1 MLQSGFFDLSERLKK
16 LDERDKLLQL
26 NELIDW
32 ESFRGL
38 LADSLEKK
46 ERKSNAGR
54 KAKDPVMMFKGLV
67 LQHLYNLSDEELEFQ
82 IRDRYTFCRF
92 LGLSP
97 EATIPDAN
105 TFWDFR
111 EALSEE
117 DVMKDLFEHFGQQLD
132 TQGYKA
138 RKGQMVDASF
148 VDVPRQRN
156 SREENQQIKA
166 GELPASFQDN
176 PNKLRQKEVDARW
189 TKKNQETHYGY
200 KDHVSAD
207 NGHKLIRDYEVTS
220 ASVHD
225 SQVFEDILSDN
236 TAKDVWADSAYR
248 SEEHEQGLKNAG
260 YRSHVHKKGTRGR
273 PLSERAQRANKKKS
287 KIRVRVEHIF
297 GSITNEQ
304 HGLFVRTLGLV
315 RAKSKIGMINL
326 VYNMRRFIFL
336 RRRDLSVI

>member
-1 MLQSGFFDLSERLKK
+1 MLQSGFFDLTERLSK

-26 NELIDW
+26 NEMIDW
-32 ESFRGL
+32 EKFRPVL
-38 LADSLEKK
+38 SQCLYKP
-46 ERKSNAGR
+46 RKSNAGR
-54 KAKDPVMMFKGLV
+54 KAKDSVMMFKGLV

-97 EATIPDAN
+97 EEAIPDAN

-111 EALSEE
+111 EALSE
-117 DVMKDLFEHFGQQLD
+117 KDAVKVLFEHFGQQLEA
-132 TQGYKA
+132 QGYKA

-166 GELPASFQDN
+166 GEIPDSFKEK
-176 PNKLRQKEVDARW
+176 PHKRQQKDTDARW

-207 NGHKLIRDYEVTS
+207 NAHKLIRDYEVTS

-225 SQVFEDILSDN
+225 SQVFKEILADN
-236 TAKDVWADSAYR
+236 TAKDIWADSAYR
-248 SEEHEQGLKNAG
+248 SEDHEQELKKSG

-273 PLSERAQRANKKKS
+273 PLSEREQHANKKKS
-287 KIRVRVEHIF
+287 KVRVRVEHIF

-304 HGLFVRTLGLV
+304 KGLFVRTIGLV
-315 RAKSKIGMINL
+315 RAKMKIGMMNL
-326 VYNMRRFIFL
+326 VYNMRRFVFL
-336 RRRDLSVI
+336 RRRDLSTL

>member
-1 MLQSGFFDLSERLKK
+1 MLQSGFFDLTERLSK

-26 NELIDW
+26 NEMIDW
-32 ESFRGL
+32 EEFRPVL
-38 LADSLEKK
+38 SQCLYKP
-46 ERKSNAGR
+46 RKSNAGR
-54 KAKDPVMMFKGLV
+54 KAKDSVMMFKGLV

-97 EATIPDAN
+97 EEAIPDAN

-111 EALSEE
+111 EALSE
-117 DVMKDLFEHFGQQLD
+117 KDAVKVLFEHFGQQLEA
-132 TQGYKA
+132 QGYKA

-166 GELPASFQDN
+166 GEIPDSFKEK
-176 PNKLRQKEVDARW
+176 PHKRQQKDTDARW

-207 NGHKLIRDYEVTS
+207 NAHKLIRDYEVTS

-225 SQVFEDILSDN
+225 SQVFKEILADN
-236 TAKDVWADSAYR
+236 TAKDIWADSAYR
-248 SEEHEQGLKNAG
+248 SEDHEQELKKSG

-273 PLSERAQRANKKKS
+273 PLSEREQHANKKKS
-287 KIRVRVEHIF
+287 KVRVRVEHIF

-304 HGLFVRTLGLV
+304 KGLFVRTIGLV
-315 RAKSKIGMINL
+315 RAKMKIGMMNL
-326 VYNMRRFIFL
+326 VYNMRRFVFL
-336 RRRDLSVI
+336 RRRDLSTL

>member
-1 MLQSGFFDLSERLKK
+1 MLQSGFFDLTERLSK

-26 NELIDW
+26 NEMIDW
-32 ESFRGL
+32 EKFRPVL
-38 LADSLEKK
+38 SQCLYKP
-46 ERKSNAGR
+46 RKSNAGR
-54 KAKDPVMMFKGLV
+54 KAKDSVMMFKGLV

-97 EATIPDAN
+97 EEAIPDAN

-111 EALSEE
+111 EALSE
-117 DVMKDLFEHFGQQLD
+117 KDAVKVLFEHFGQQLEA
-132 TQGYKA
+132 QGYKA

-166 GELPASFQDN
+166 GEIPDSFKEK
-176 PNKLRQKEVDARW
+176 PHKRQQKDTDARW

-207 NGHKLIRDYEVTS
+207 NAHKLIRDYEVTS
-220 ASVHD
+220 SSVHD
-225 SQVFEDILSDN
+225 SQVFKEILADN
-236 TAKDVWADSAYR
+236 TAKDIWADSAYR
-248 SEEHEQGLKNAG
+248 SEDHEQELKKSG

-273 PLSERAQRANKKKS
+273 PLSEREQHANKKKS
-287 KIRVRVEHIF
+287 KVRVRVEHIF

-304 HGLFVRTLGLV
+304 KGLFVRTIGLV
-315 RAKSKIGMINL
+315 RAKMKIGMMNL
-326 VYNMRRFIFL
+326 VYNMRRFVFL
-336 RRRDLSVI
+336 RRRGLSTL

>member
-1 MLQSGFFDLSERLKK
+1 MLQSGFFDLTERLSK

-26 NELIDW
+26 DEIIDW
-32 ESFRGL
+32 EKFRPVL
-38 LADSLEKK
+38 SQCLYKP
-46 ERKSNAGR
+46 RKSNAGR
-54 KAKDPVMMFKGLV
+54 KAKDSVMMFKGLV

-97 EATIPDAN
+97 EEAIPDAN

-111 EALSEE
+111 EALSE
-117 DVMKDLFEHFGQQLD
+117 KDAVKVLFEHFGQQLEA
-132 TQGYKA
+132 QGYKA

-166 GELPASFQDN
+166 GEIPDSFKEK
-176 PNKLRQKEVDARW
+176 PHKRQQKDTDARW

-207 NGHKLIRDYEVTS
+207 NAHKLIRDYEVTS
-220 ASVHD
+220 SSVHD
-225 SQVFEDILSDN
+225 SQVFKEILADN
-236 TAKDVWADSAYR
+236 TAKDIWADSAYR
-248 SEEHEQGLKNAG
+248 SEDHEQELKKSG

-273 PLSERAQRANKKKS
+273 PLSEREQHANKKKS
-287 KIRVRVEHIF
+287 KVRVRVEHIF

-304 HGLFVRTLGLV
+304 KGLFVRTIGLV
-315 RAKSKIGMINL
+315 RAKMKIGMMNL
-326 VYNMRRFIFL
+326 VYNMRRFVFL
-336 RRRDLSVI
+336 RRRGLSTL

>member
-1 MLQSGFFDLSERLKK
+1 MLQSGFFDLTERLSK

-26 NELIDW
+26 DEMIDW
-32 ESFRGL
+32 EKFRPVL
-38 LADSLEKK
+38 SQCLYKP
-46 ERKSNAGR
+46 RKSNAGR
-54 KAKDPVMMFKGLV
+54 KAKDSVMMFKGLV

-97 EATIPDAN
+97 EEAIPDAN

-111 EALSEE
+111 EALSE
-117 DVMKDLFEHFGQQLD
+117 KDAVKVLFEHFGQQLEA
-132 TQGYKA
+132 QGYKA

-166 GELPASFQDN
+166 GEIPDSFKEK
-176 PNKLRQKEVDARW
+176 PHKRQQKDTDARW

-207 NGHKLIRDYEVTS
+207 NAHKLIRDYEVTS
-220 ASVHD
+220 SSVHD
-225 SQVFEDILSDN
+225 SQVFKEILADN
-236 TAKDVWADSAYR
+236 TAKDIWADSAYR
-248 SEEHEQGLKNAG
+248 SEDHEQELKKSG

-273 PLSERAQRANKKKS
+273 PLSEREQHANKKKS
-287 KIRVRVEHIF
+287 KVRVRVEHIF

-304 HGLFVRTLGLV
+304 KGLFVRTIGLV
-315 RAKSKIGMINL
+315 RAKMKIGMMNL
-326 VYNMRRFIFL
+326 VYNMRRFVFL
-336 RRRDLSVI
+336 RRRDLSTL

>member
-1 MLQSGFFDLSERLKK
+1 MLQSGFFDLTERLSK

-26 NELIDW
+26 NEMIDW
-32 ESFRGL
+32 EEFRPVL
-38 LADSLEKK
+38 SQCLYKP
-46 ERKSNAGR
+46 RKSNAGR
-54 KAKDPVMMFKGLV
+54 KAKDSVMMFKGLV

-97 EATIPDAN
+97 EEAIPDAN

-111 EALSEE
+111 EAWSE
-117 DVMKDLFEHFGQQLD
+117 KDAVKVLFEHFGQQLEA
-132 TQGYKA
+132 QGYKA

-166 GELPASFQDN
+166 GEIPDSFKEK
-176 PNKLRQKEVDARW
+176 PHKRQQKDTDARW

-207 NGHKLIRDYEVTS
+207 NAHKLIRDYEVTS

-225 SQVFEDILSDN
+225 SQVFKEILADN
-236 TAKDVWADSAYR
+236 TAKDIWADSAYR
-248 SEEHEQGLKNAG
+248 SEDHEQELKKSG

-273 PLSERAQRANKKKS
+273 PLSEREQHANKKKS
-287 KIRVRVEHIF
+287 KVRVRVEHIF

-304 HGLFVRTLGLV
+304 KGLFVRTIGLV
-315 RAKSKIGMINL
+315 RAKMKIGMMNL
-326 VYNMRRFIFL
+326 VYNMRRFVFL
-336 RRRDLSVI
+336 RRRDLSTL